1 MKILKFVFTMII
13 NLFMGISEIII
24 IIFEFAIHGWFV
36 TIIIIALFIAW
47 LLGAIPTF

>member
-1 MKILKFVFTMII
+1 MKILKFILTMIT
-13 NLFMGISEIII
+13 NLFMGISEVII

-47 LLGAIPTF
+47 LLGVIPIF